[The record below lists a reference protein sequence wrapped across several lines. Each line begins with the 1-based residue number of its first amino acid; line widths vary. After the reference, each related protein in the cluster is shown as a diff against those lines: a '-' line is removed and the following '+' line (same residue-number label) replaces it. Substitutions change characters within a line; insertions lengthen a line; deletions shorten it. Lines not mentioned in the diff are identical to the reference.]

1 MNYSSTNSEDAA
13 SSKGA
18 SSKNRYKVNHLAGQ
32 DALIEEI
39 NAFRQ
44 FWKFNKFKKSLREAN
59 EDDVCYQCNKKGH
72 FARNCPRNMLTKG
85 NGGVNQVGETNV
97 PSLMTSSESEDSSSD
112 EDPRINYVKNAKFAK
127 KSQGKYQKYPRKV
140 HRDKMNA
147 IIESQT
153 DQIASLTKQM
163 SDLMAVLASKPAGAE
178 ANATN
183 SVSFPEDILDINKEA
198 ETDIFHFL

>member
-1 MNYSSTNSEDAA
+1 
-13 SSKGA
+13 
-18 SSKNRYKVNHLAGQ
+18 
-32 DALIEEI
+32 
-39 NAFRQ
+39 
-44 FWKFNKFKKSLREAN
+44 
-59 EDDVCYQCNKKGH
+59 
-72 FARNCPRNMLTKG
+72 
-85 NGGVNQVGETNV
+85 
-97 PSLMTSSESEDSSSD
+97 MTSSEFEVSSSD
-112 EDPRINYVKNAKFAK
+112 EDPRINYVKNAKIAK

-163 SDLMAVLASKPAGAE
+163 SDLMAVLASKPAGTE

>member
-1 MNYSSTNSEDAA
+1 M
-13 SSKGA
+13 
-18 SSKNRYKVNHLAGQ
+18 
-32 DALIEEI
+32 
-39 NAFRQ
+39 
-44 FWKFNKFKKSLREAN
+44 
-59 EDDVCYQCNKKGH
+59 CYQCDKKGH

-97 PSLMTSSESEDSSSD
+97 PGLTSSSDSEDTSSD

-127 KSQGKYQKYPRKV
+127 KSQGKYQKYPKKV
-140 HRDKMNA
+140 HRDRMNA

-163 SDLMAVLASKPAGAE
+163 SDLMAVLASKPSGSEAGASNV
-178 ANATN
+178 NAVN
-183 SVSFPEDILDINKEA
+183 FPEDILDINKEA

>member
-1 MNYSSTNSEDAA
+1 M
-13 SSKGA
+13 
-18 SSKNRYKVNHLAGQ
+18 
-32 DALIEEI
+32 
-39 NAFRQ
+39 
-44 FWKFNKFKKSLREAN
+44 RETDEN
-59 EDDVCYQCNKKGH
+59 DVCYQCDKKGH
-72 FARNCPRNMLTKG
+72 FACNCPRNMLTRG

-97 PSLMTSSESEDSSSD
+97 PGLMTSSESEDSSSN
-112 EDPRINYVKNAKFAK
+112 EDPKINYFKNAKFAK

-163 SDLMAVLASKPAGAE
+163 SDLMAVLASKPAGSK

-183 SVSFPEDILDINKEA
+183 SVSFSEDILDINKEA

>member
-1 MNYSSTNSEDAA
+1 
-13 SSKGA
+13 
-18 SSKNRYKVNHLAGQ
+18 
-32 DALIEEI
+32 
-39 NAFRQ
+39 
-44 FWKFNKFKKSLREAN
+44 
-59 EDDVCYQCNKKGH
+59 
-72 FARNCPRNMLTKG
+72 MLTKG

-97 PSLMTSSESEDSSSD
+97 PGLITSSKSEDSTSKD

-140 HRDKMNA
+140 HRDRTNA

-163 SDLMAVLASKPAGAE
+163 SDLMAVLASKPARAE
-178 ANATN
+178 ANTSKIN
-183 SVSFPEDILDINKEA
+183 SVNFPDDILDINKEA